1 VRRSAALVLGLLAA
15 GCGAGSSP
23 AVSDSRKVDM
33 CTILFNAEL
42 SRLGITP
49 STRTPVDR
57 AGSVG
62 CEWTG
67 KLFTLSLERD
77 SQPLASYRARP
88 RPAFISYAENMVNGR
103 PGARFKVDRGGTDC
117 EQLMDGGPVSLVV
130 SVAPAVM
137 GNARPVDSCAE
148 ALQIAGIVEPRLPKA
163 GS

>member
-1 VRRSAALVLGLLAA
+1 MRHGAAFMLVLLAA

-23 AVSDSRKVDM
+23 AVSDSRQVDM
-33 CTILFNAEL
+33 CTILPDAEL
-42 SRLGITP
+42 SQLGIRP

-62 CEWTG
+62 CEWTAAS
-67 KLFTLSLERD
+67 FTVSLERD

-88 RPAFISYAENMVNGR
+88 RPAFINYTDNMVNGR
-103 PGARFKVDRGGTDC
+103 RGARFKVDRGGTDC

-130 SVAPAVM
+130 SVAPAVT

-148 ALQIAGIVEPRLPKA
+148 ALRIAESIEPRLPKP
-163 GS
+163 GG